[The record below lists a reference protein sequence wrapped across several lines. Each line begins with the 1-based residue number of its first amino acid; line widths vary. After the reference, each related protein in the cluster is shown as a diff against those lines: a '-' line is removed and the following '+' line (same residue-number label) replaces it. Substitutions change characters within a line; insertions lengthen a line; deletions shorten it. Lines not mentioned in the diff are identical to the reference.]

1 MHLVDH
7 SGNHSHSKHI
17 DIRHHFVRVK
27 AVSGVLHLKWIPT
40 DEQVADTL
48 TKALS
53 REAFVKHHN
62 SMLGRI
68 NTETTALTALNSFL
82 SRRDQIRNQAD
93 Q

>member
-7 SGNHSHSKHI
+7 SGNHSRSKHM

-40 DEQVADTL
+40 DKQVADAL

-53 REAFVKHHN
+53 REAFVKHRN

-68 NTETTALTALNSFL
+68 NTETTTLMALNSFL

>member
-7 SGNHSHSKHI
+7 RGNHSRSKHI

-27 AVSGVLHLKWIPT
+27 TGSGALHLKWIPT
-40 DEQVADTL
+40 DKQVADTL
-48 TKALS
+48 AKASS

-68 NTETTALTALNSFL
+68 NTETTTLTALNSFL